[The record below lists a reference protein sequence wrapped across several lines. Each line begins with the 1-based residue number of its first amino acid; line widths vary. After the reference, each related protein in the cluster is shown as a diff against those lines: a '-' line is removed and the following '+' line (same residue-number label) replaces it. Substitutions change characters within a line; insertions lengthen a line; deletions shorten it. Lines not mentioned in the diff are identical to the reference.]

1 MKPTILIAEDS
12 AELRRSLKL
21 GLEAEGYEVRVAS
34 NGAEAMALQQEAPA
48 DVLIADLFMPEA
60 DGFEAIEG
68 FRRTFPK
75 TRIVAMSGNAQRVK
89 REFLSVAA
97 LLGVDAT
104 LKKPFGMDALLKTLN
119 DLQRP
124 TT

>member
-1 MKPTILIAEDS
+1 
-12 AELRRSLKL
+12 
-21 GLEAEGYEVRVAS
+21 
-34 NGAEAMALQQEAPA
+34 
-48 DVLIADLFMPEA
+48 
-60 DGFEAIEG
+60 
-68 FRRTFPK
+68 
-75 TRIVAMSGNAQRVK
+75 MSGNAQRVK